1 MRNRMEK
8 WVALLLGVT
17 SLSGGPAMAETRQFS
32 VDEGTNF
39 AAALSP
45 DGTEIVIDI
54 QGDLG
59 ILPSAG
65 GVVRTLIE
73 LPDEARLPAWSPD
86 GRWIT
91 FQHFSTGQWRIFI
104 VARDGTGL
112 RQLTNGTADDRE
124 PVWSTDGQSILFSS
138 DRAGNFDIWKVSLN
152 GGKPEQVTDSPVDE
166 YFPALSRTGAL
177 AFVAA
182 NQAGK
187 DIVVR
192 ENGKDRILTSSRN
205 ELTSPAWNA
214 AGDRLAYVE
223 YRGQSKGQHPGMSA
237 VNFIDLSTGS
247 VAPQTAPGEDVFVT
261 RPQWTHDGA
270 LFYTADGKIRTRNSM
285 QVRDIPF
292 AAQFEVQRPAPYR
305 HRRQDF
311 FSTAKHSAKAMLGVV
326 VSPDGGKIAFSA
338 LGDLWILTI
347 GNPVPERI
355 TDDPWVDIDPA
366 WSPDGSKLAYVSD
379 RRGTGTMD
387 VYLRD
392 MKTGREERITDTAE
406 SLAAPSFSPDGKQL
420 AVMML
425 DHNDWHAHILHLF
438 DLPTRQLRKLDAM
451 QFKPSGPTWLSD
463 GRTVAY
469 VSVAPL
475 SHRFRKGRNAVRLVP
490 VDGSPARFVSPT
502 PGVSL
507 GVRAKDGVVWSPD
520 GRRAAFVQDGT
531 LWMIATAPDGS
542 FEGSPRRLTN
552 DLADRPSWTADSKT
566 IVFTS
571 AEKLKRISVDDG
583 SVEEVPLTL
592 EWTPAHPQG
601 RKVIR
606 AGRLF
611 DGRSLTYR
619 DNVDILIEGNVIRE
633 IAPRRAH
640 WENAEIIDA
649 SEKVVIPGLFE
660 NHIHNMI
667 INGEITGRIAL
678 AFGITSVREPGTEP
692 SEGREAKE
700 AWASGRRIG
709 PRLFTTGLIE
719 GGRVYYPMSAP
730 VQSPVALELEL
741 ERARRFDVDFIKT
754 YERLDAPYLKR
765 ATQFAHD
772 LGIPITSHDAYPA
785 ARFGVDAVEHLTTR
799 DRSFASDRLSFQGR
813 IYKDAEQIY
822 AQSGMAVVPTAFGFE
837 MRMGGYYLE
846 KAGRSLVDLP
856 QLGLFPERFRN
867 SDAIAG
873 TTPKGKPSF
882 SPDLLKS
889 STAALR
895 TLIAAGVSIPPG
907 TDTLFYNLGFGVI
920 GELAY
925 YTEAGL
931 SPAQAIQQATLESA
945 KLNHVDDILGSI
957 EPGKLA
963 DMVIISGDPLAT
975 ITDLVNVSAVVK
987 NGEVYPLERLLA
999 GPR

>member
-1 MRNRMEK
+1 MKTRMKK
-8 WVALLLGVT
+8 WCALLLGVT
-17 SLSGGPAMAETRQFS
+17 SLSGGLAMAETRQFS

-54 QGDLG
+54 QGDLR
-59 ILPSAG
+59 ILPAAG
-65 GVVRTLIE
+65 GTARALIE

-86 GRWIT
+86 GRWIA
-91 FQHFSTGQWRIFI
+91 FQHFSAGQWRIFV

-112 RQLTNGTADDRE
+112 RQLTHGTADDRE
-124 PVWSTDGQSILFSS
+124 PVWGADGQSILFSS
-138 DRAGNFDIWKVSLN
+138 DRAGNFDIWKVGLN
-152 GGKPEQVTDSPVDE
+152 GGEPERITDSPADE
-166 YFPALSRTGAL
+166 YFPASSRGGTL

-182 NQAGK
+182 NKAGK

-192 ENGKDRILTSSRN
+192 EQGKDRILASSSN
-205 ELTSPAWNA
+205 ELTSPAWNE

-223 YRGQSKGQHPGMSA
+223 YRGQAKGQHPGMSA
-237 VNFIDLSTGS
+237 VNIVDLSTGA
-247 VAPQTAPGEDVFVT
+247 VTPHTAAGEDVFMT
-261 RPQWTHDGA
+261 RPQWLPDGA
-270 LFYTADGKIRTRNSM
+270 LFYTADGKIRTRNGM
-285 QVRDIPF
+285 RARDIPF
-292 AAQFEVQRPAPYR
+292 TAQFEVQRPAPYR
-305 HRRQDF
+305 HKRQDF
-311 FSTAKHSAKAMLGVV
+311 FATAKQPVKGMLGVT
-326 VSPDGGKIAFSA
+326 VSPDGRKIAFSA
-338 LGDLWILTI
+338 LGDLWVLTI
-347 GNPVPERI
+347 GKPVPERI
-355 TDDPWVDIDPA
+355 TNDPWVDIDPA

-392 MKTGREERITDTAE
+392 MKTGRDERVAETAE
-406 SLAAPSFSPDGKQL
+406 SLAAPAFSPDGTQL

-425 DHNDWHAHILHLF
+425 DHDDWHSHRLHLF

-451 QFKPSGPTWLSD
+451 QFKPSGPAWLPD
-463 GRTVAY
+463 GKTIAY
-469 VSVAPL
+469 VSVAPF
-475 SHRFRKGRNAVRLVP
+475 SHRFRKGQNAVRLVP

-502 PGVSL
+502 PDVSL
-507 GVRAKDGVVWSPD
+507 GVRVKDGVVWSPD
-520 GRRAAFVQDGT
+520 GRQAAFVQDGT
-531 LWMIATAPDGS
+531 LWTIATAPDGS
-542 FEGSPRRLTN
+542 FEGAPRRLTD

-571 AEKLKRISVDDG
+571 AEKLKRIRVDDG
-583 SVEEVPLTL
+583 SVEDIPLTL
-592 EWTPAHPQG
+592 EWTPAQPRG

-619 DNVDILIEGNVIRE
+619 NDVDILVEGNVIRE
-633 IAPRRAH
+633 IAPRREH
-640 WENAEIIDA
+640 WENAEIVDA
-649 SEKVVIPGLFE
+649 SAKTVIPGLFE

-730 VQSPVALELEL
+730 VRSSAALELEL

-754 YERLDAPYLKR
+754 YEQLDAPYLKR

-785 ARFGVDAVEHLTTR
+785 ARFGVDAVEHLTAR
-799 DRSFASDRLSFQGR
+799 DRSFVSDRLSFQGK

-837 MRMGGYYLE
+837 MNMGGYYLE
-846 KAGRSLVDLP
+846 QAGRSLRELP
-856 QLGLFPERFRN
+856 QLGLLPERFRN

-873 TTPKGKPSF
+873 AAPTGKPSF
-882 SPDLLKS
+882 SPDLMKS
-889 STAALR
+889 STAAIR
-895 TLIAAGVSIPPG
+895 TLVAAGVPIPPG

-987 NGEVYPLERLLA
+987 NGEVYSLERLLS